1 MQACGEIP
9 TFWKR
14 GGYAS
19 LDLELTRATNPYS
32 AGAGSMPPVLAGR
45 DDDIERFEVLLARL
59 ETRQHGRGLIYSGLR
74 GVGKTVLLLEFEK
87 LAVERGWD
95 CTGVVE
101 IGSTTDFRTSISRMT
116 HRLLRG
122 LSRKQAIK
130 ERVTQALGVLKAFNV
145 ITPGGFQL
153 NIDIE
158 AITGS
163 ADSGDIEDDL
173 TELLVTVGQAAQAGG
188 KGVVYL
194 VDEMQNLEPVAMGA
208 LCMAF
213 HKLAQQQLPVTLV
226 GAGLPPLPVQLR
238 SAKPYAE
245 RLFEYF
251 PLGKLTSAAA
261 RSALVTPATRV
272 GADYD
277 AEGVEL
283 ILAAADG
290 YPYFIQEHGRVVW
303 EEAGVSPITT
313 AAVQDALPVVQ
324 EILDEEFFDN
334 RVEEATNEERRY
346 MAAMADLGDGA
357 QLTAEITE
365 RAGYKTRASS
375 GKARQALIRKGL
387 IYDPQHGSVDFTVPH
402 FAAFMR
408 RRYPLASLLGADDD

>member
-1 MQACGEIP
+1 MQ
-9 TFWKR
+9 
-14 GGYAS
+14 
-19 LDLELTRATNPYS
+19 LTRATNPYS
-32 AGAGSMPPVLAGR
+32 AGAGTMPPFLAGR
-45 DDDIERFEVLLARL
+45 DKDIENFEALLTRL
-59 ETRQHGRGLIYSGLR
+59 EGGLQGRSLVYSGLR

-101 IGSTTDFRTSISRMT
+101 IGATTDFRTSIGRMT

-153 NIDIE
+153 NIDVS
-158 AITGS
+158 AISGS

-173 TELLVTVGQAAQAGG
+173 TELLREVGEAARAGG
-188 KGVVYL
+188 KGIVYL
-194 VDEMQNLEPVAMGA
+194 IDEMQNLEPVAMGA

-213 HKLAQQQLPVTLV
+213 HKLAQQQLPVALV
-226 GAGLPPLPVQLR
+226 GAGLPPLPTQLR
-238 SAKPYAE
+238 AAKPYAE

-251 PLGKLTSAAA
+251 PLGRLSDAAA
-261 RSALVTPATRV
+261 RSALVTPATRS
-272 GADYD
+272 GAEYEE
-277 AEGVEL
+277 AGMRL
-283 ILAAADG
+283 ILEAADG
-290 YPYFIQEHGRVVW
+290 YPYFIQEYGRVIW
-303 EEAGVSPITT
+303 EEAGVSPITV
-313 AAVQDALPVVQ
+313 AAVVEALPVAQ

-357 QLTAEITE
+357 QSTGEVSQ
-365 RAGYKTRASS
+365 RAGYRKHTSS
-375 GKARQALIRKGL
+375 SKARQALIRKGL
-387 IYDPQHGSVDFTVPH
+387 IYDPEYGSVDFTVPH
-402 FAAFMR
+402 FADFMR
-408 RRYPLASLLGADDD
+408 RRYPLASLLQADDAE

>member
-1 MQACGEIP
+1 M
-9 TFWKR
+9 
-14 GGYAS
+14 
-19 LDLELTRATNPYS
+19 ELTRATNPYS
-32 AGAGSMPPVLAGR
+32 AGAGTMPPFLAGR
-45 DDDIERFEVLLARL
+45 DKDLERFDTLLTRL
-59 ETRQHGRGLIYSGLR
+59 ESGQHGRGLIYSGLR

-101 IGSTTDFRTSISRMT
+101 IGATTDFRTSISRMT

-153 NIDIE
+153 NIDVT

-163 ADSGDIEDDL
+163 ADSGDIEEDL
-173 TELLVTVGQAAQAGG
+173 TELLVTVGEAAHAGG
-188 KGVVYL
+188 KGVAYL

-213 HKLAQQQLPVTLV
+213 HKLAQKQLPVTLV
-226 GAGLPPLPVQLR
+226 GAGLPPLPAQLR

-251 PLGKLTSAAA
+251 PLGKLTPAAA
-261 RSALVTPATRV
+261 RSALVTPATRA
-272 GADYD
+272 GAEYEE
-277 AEGVEL
+277 AGIEL

-303 EEAGVSPITT
+303 EEAGVSPITA
-313 AAVQDALPVVQ
+313 AAVREALPVAQ

-346 MAAMADLGDGA
+346 MAAMADLGDGP
-357 QLTAEITE
+357 QTTAEVTD
-365 RAGYKTRASS
+365 RAGYKARASS

-387 IYDPQHGSVDFTVPH
+387 VYDPQHGTVDFTVPH

-408 RRYPLASLLGADDD
+408 RRYPLASLLKSDDD

>member
-1 MQACGEIP
+1 MP
-9 TFWKR
+9 PV
-14 GGYAS
+14 
-19 LDLELTRATNPYS
+19 ELTRATNPYS
-32 AGAGSMPPVLAGR
+32 AGAGSMPPFLAGR
-45 DDDIERFEVLLARL
+45 DDDIGRYDTLIARL
-59 ETRQHGRGLIYSGLR
+59 ENGQHGRGLIYSGLR
-74 GVGKTVLLLEFEK
+74 GIGKTVLLLEFEK
-87 LAVERGWD
+87 LAAGRGWD
-95 CTGVVE
+95 SSGVVE
-101 IGSTTDFRTSISRMT
+101 IGATTDFRTSIARMT

-130 ERVTQALGVLKAFNV
+130 ERVLQALGVLKAFN
-145 ITPGGFQL
+145 ITTPAGFQL
-153 NIDIE
+153 NIDVS
-158 AITGS
+158 AISGS
-163 ADSGDIEDDL
+163 ADSGDIEEDL
-173 TELLVTVGQAAQAGG
+173 TELLVAVGEAAQAGG

-194 VDEMQNLEPVAMGA
+194 IDEMQNLEPLAMGA

-213 HKLAQQQLPVTLV
+213 HKLAQRQLPVTIV

-251 PLGKLTSAAA
+251 PLGRLGAPAA
-261 RSALVTPATRV
+261 RAALVTPATRM
-272 GADYD
+272 GASYEED
-277 AEGVEL
+277 GVDL

-290 YPYFIQEHGRVVW
+290 YPYFIQEHGRVIW

-313 AAVQDALPVVQ
+313 EAVRQSLPVVQ

-357 QLTAEITE
+357 QSTAGVTE
-365 RAGYKTRASS
+365 RAGYKARASS

-387 IYDPQHGSVDFTVPH
+387 IYVPEHGSVDFTVPH

-408 RRYPLASLLGADDD
+408 RRYPLVRLLRADEDE

>member
-1 MQACGEIP
+1 M
-9 TFWKR
+9 
-14 GGYAS
+14 
-19 LDLELTRATNPYS
+19 ELTRATNPYS
-32 AGAGSMPPVLAGR
+32 AGAGTMPPFLAGR
-45 DDDIERFEVLLARL
+45 DHDVERFDSVLTRL
-59 ETRQHGRGLIYSGLR
+59 EAGQHGRGLIYSGLR

-87 LAVERGWD
+87 VAAERGWD

-101 IGSTTDFRTSISRMT
+101 IGATTDFRTSISRMT

-122 LSRKQAIK
+122 LNRREAIK
-130 ERVTQALGVLKAFNV
+130 DRVTQALGVLKAFNV

-153 NIDIE
+153 NIDVT
-158 AITGS
+158 AISGS
-163 ADSGDIEDDL
+163 ADSGDIEEDL
-173 TELLVTVGQAAQAGG
+173 TELLVSVGEAARAGNT
-188 KGVVYL
+188 GVVYL
-194 VDEMQNLEPVAMGA
+194 IDEMQYLEPVAMGA

-226 GAGLPPLPVQLR
+226 GAGLPPLPAQLR

-245 RLFEYF
+245 RLFEYL
-251 PLGKLTSAAA
+251 PLGKLERAAA
-261 RSALVTPATRV
+261 RSALVMPATRS
-272 GADYD
+272 GADYE
-277 AEGVEL
+277 EGGVDL

-313 AAVQDALPVVQ
+313 AAVEEALPVVQ

-346 MAAMADLGDGA
+346 MAAMADIGDGP
-357 QLTAEITE
+357 QSTAEITE
-365 RAGYKTRASS
+365 RAGYKARASS

-387 IYDPQHGSVDFTVPH
+387 IYVPEHGSVDFTVPH
-402 FAAFMR
+402 FGAFMR
-408 RRYPLASLLGADDD
+408 RRYPLASLISAGDDL

>member
-1 MQACGEIP
+1 M
-9 TFWKR
+9 
-14 GGYAS
+14 
-19 LDLELTRATNPYS
+19 ELTRATNPYS
-32 AGAGSMPPVLAGR
+32 AGAGTMPPFLAGR
-45 DDDIERFEVLLARL
+45 DPDVERFDTLLARL
-59 ETRQHGRGLIYSGLR
+59 EAGEQGRSLVYSGLR

-87 LAVERGWD
+87 LAAGRGWD

-101 IGSTTDFRTSISRMT
+101 IGATTDFRTSIGRMT

-130 ERVTQALGVLKAFNV
+130 ERVLRALGVLKAFNV
-145 ITPGGFQL
+145 TAPGGFQL
-153 NIDIE
+153 NIDAA

-173 TELLVTVGQAAQAGG
+173 TELLVEVGEAARAGG

-213 HKLAQQQLPVTLV
+213 HKLAQQQLPVALV
-226 GAGLPPLPVQLR
+226 GAGLPPLPAQLR
-238 SAKPYAE
+238 AAKPYAE

-251 PLGKLTSAAA
+251 PLGRLTDAEA
-261 RSALVTPATRV
+261 RSALVTPATRKGV
-272 GADYD
+272 DYGDGA
-277 AEGVEL
+277 VEL

-290 YPYFIQEHGRVVW
+290 YPYFIQEVGRVIW
-303 EEAGVSPITT
+303 EEAGVSPIT
-313 AAVQDALPVVQ
+313 AEAVREALPVAQ

-346 MAAMADLGDGA
+346 MAAMADLGDGP
-357 QLTAEITE
+357 QSTGEITA
-365 RAGYKTRASS
+365 RAGYKKRASS

-387 IYDPQHGSVDFTVPH
+387 VYVQAHGRVDFTVPH

-408 RRYPLASLLGADDD
+408 RRYPLAALLRTAEDEGLD